1 MLRQIRHIITIA
13 TIVIVQTLV
22 AQERTDAVTFSQ
34 QGGFYDESFELTLM
48 CGAENHI
55 RYTINGN
62 TPTPSSELYTEPLF
76 LDSALYSKSNIYTIE
91 NCPKEDFFLPDTIL
105 RCIVIR
111 AAVFDENENR
121 ISPVATHS
129 YFISSLGFDS
139 HGLPT
144 ISLCAD
150 STDLFDYETGIF
162 VPGIHFSPENPYWTG
177 NYYETGDDW
186 ERPCN
191 IEFYETDNSGIN
203 QICGL
208 RTHGGNSRR
217 YIQKGLKIYARE
229 KYGNKRFKHKFFSDS
244 NVKSFKHLIIK
255 PFEASWGYAG
265 GKAGV
270 QDYVALKIA
279 RNLDL
284 ETPSVRP
291 SIVFINGEY
300 WGIYFLEERPD
311 SHFIEDNFGINPDE
325 CNVIEDWNGS
335 CSNGNN
341 SSFLNL
347 ASWLRQTDLSIDE
360 NYDIAKEKIDISNF
374 IDYYIFEMFTANQ
387 DWPANNM
394 HCWQHKDSA
403 FRWIFFDGDGCLR
416 YMDMDVFANATY
428 TGDDTWPSSE
438 AATLFFRKLYDNEDF
453 KASFYNRFYY
463 LLDNELSYNNTA
475 KPLDS
480 IIEILNKEIPF
491 HRDRFENASH
501 SWGTYI
507 AEIDN
512 FLLNREE
519 NMRQQLD
526 ELNYVVETTLH
537 LEDLYPNPT
546 NGDFYLTIVSEDFTA
561 NDIVVYNMLGQPL
574 ATTNVMLYPGEN
586 TIKMSCHYP
595 HGIYAVKFGNKTKR
609 FVIQ

>member
-111 AAVFDENENR
+111 AAVFNENENR

-519 NMRQQLD
+519 NIRQQLD

-546 NGDFYLTIVSEDFTA
+546 NGDFYLTIVSEDFIA